1 MAVESDRFAQ
11 LAGVPPRPGCYLF
24 RDGSGAVLYVG
35 KSVSLRAR
43 VRSYFH
49 GPVVGRT
56 RDLVARVARIET
68 IVTDTEAAAR
78 ALEAELIQ
86 RHAPPFNVRR
96 EQTPYLCLTTS
107 EPLPRLVV
115 AARPRADGNRYFGP
129 YDDPEIVCATLR
141 VLQEVFRLRTDERP
155 GSATTAPPAEP
166 DAAPLSRW
174 EYRAA
179 VNGAL
184 RFLEGHTADALRA
197 LQERMDEAA
206 SVLAFEE
213 AARLRDLWLAVR
225 DEG

>member
-11 LAGVPPRPGCYLF
+11 LASVPPRPGCYLF

-49 GPVVGRT
+49 GPVMGRT

-96 EQTPYLCLTTS
+96 EHFPYLCLTTS
-107 EPLPRLVV
+107 EPFPRLVV
-115 AARPRADGNRYFGP
+115 AARPRADSNRYFGP
-129 YDDPEIVCATLR
+129 YASPEIVCVTLR
-141 VLQEVFRLRTDERP
+141 VIQEVFHLRTDDRPP
-155 GSATTAPPAEP
+155 GSRPAPPPEP

-179 VNGAL
+179 VNGAV
-184 RFLEGHTADALRA
+184 RFLEGHTAEALLA
-197 LQERMDEAA
+197 LQERMDAA
-206 SVLAFEE
+206 AAALAFEE
-213 AARLRDLWLAVR
+213 AARLRDLWLAIR
-225 DEG
+225 DEA

>member
-86 RHAPPFNVRR
+86 RHTPPFNIRR
-96 EQTPYLCLTTS
+96 EHYPYLCLTTS
-107 EPLPRLVV
+107 EPFPRLTV
-115 AARPRADGNRYFGP
+115 AARPREDGNRYFGP
-129 YDDPEIVCATLR
+129 YASPEIVCATLR
-141 VLQEVFRLRTDERP
+141 TLQEVFQVRTDERP
-155 GSATTAPPAEP
+155 LGTRPAPPAAP
-166 DAAPLSRW
+166 DAARLTRW

-179 VNGAL
+179 VNGAVH
-184 RFLEGHTADALRA
+184 FLEGHTAEALRA
-197 LQERMDEAA
+197 LQERMEEAA
-206 SVLAFEE
+206 ASLAFEE

>member
-96 EQTPYLCLTTS
+96 EQTPYLCLTLS

-129 YDDPEIVCATLR
+129 YESPEIVCATLR

-155 GSATTAPPAEP
+155 PGTRAAPPAEP
-166 DAAPLSRW
+166 VAPLSRW

-184 RFLEGHTADALRA
+184 RFLEGHTAEALHA

-206 SVLAFEE
+206 AALSFEE

-225 DEG
+225 DER